1 MTAKQPTIAETVKE
15 ARTRLGLSQEKL
27 ARALKV
33 SFPTVNRWENDKNQ
47 PDQRARHSL
56 AELLRDKG
64 PEFRELA
71 DRIDG
76 GDAVPS
82 AVERPKRGRRPRAA
96 QTALP
101 TDATTLDTKSM
112 EGMLWKAA
120 CSIRGEKDA
129 PKFKD
134 YILPL
139 LFLKRLS
146 DVFED
151 EVARLAETYG
161 DADTALAVLDEDHSL
176 VRFYIP
182 EVATWPV
189 LAGRKQ
195 IDWPAGKA
203 PKTLGERLT
212 NAVRAVARANPSL
225 QGVVDIV
232 DFNETRN
239 GEREVSDDAL
249 HRIIE
254 RFSEP
259 RYRLG
264 LKDVEADFLGRA
276 YEYLLRKFAEGQGQ
290 SAGEF
295 FTPKEVGWL
304 IAHLVEPKQGE
315 EVYDYCCG
323 SAGLLIKCELRLLQR
338 EKILKR
344 PLQLHGQELTGSSFA
359 IARMNMVLHD
369 MEGEIVRGNTMTN
382 PKFLDGS
389 RLRRFDVVVAN
400 PMWNQD
406 NIDPSIYE
414 SDPYERFTS
423 GYAPNSGADWAWLQH
438 TVASLTDTGRAA
450 VVLDTGAVSRGSGS
464 QGDNKEKAIRKA
476 FVENDWIEGV
486 ILLPENLFY
495 NTPAAGVIVVLNR
508 AKSKERRGRVVL
520 INASGEFEKGRP
532 KNFLTEDG
540 IARIGSAFHAGIDVP
555 RFVKIVESKLIA
567 ATDYNLLPSLF
578 VDTSVA
584 TVHREP
590 REILQS
596 LVHLEKQA
604 SETSSV
610 LSELVQT
617 IEPRTSGVE
626 HEVSAQAHSGSRT
639 TSAGRD
645 LVLPSHWQSTTIG
658 ALFDVQQGKAIGP
671 ESRRGISPRPF
682 LRTKNVLWGRL
693 DLVDLDTMDFADYE
707 AEKLTLQP
715 GDLLTCEG
723 GDIGRTAIWRDE
735 VPGCLYQN
743 HIHRLRRKT
752 DNVLPEYAMYWLKS
766 AFLQL
771 GLFSG
776 VGNKTTIPNL
786 SAGRLK
792 ELFIPL
798 PSVSEQEAIVR
809 VLLAAERAIEQA
821 QSRRTIVEELS
832 SALLETLMTG
842 SSRLPNGVTAMKHSA
857 NA

>member
-1 MTAKQPTIAETVKE
+1 MPSTATTAEVIKE
-15 ARTRLGLSQEKL
+15 SRQALGLTQEKL

-33 SFPTVNRWENDKNQ
+33 SFPTVNRWENGKTQ
-47 PDQRARHSL
+47 PDERARHAL
-56 AELLRDKG
+56 AALIRAKG
-64 PEFRELA
+64 PEFARFA
-71 DRIDG
+71 DQLDG
-76 GDAVPS
+76 GAEPAAVNS
-82 AVERPKRGRRPRAA
+82 RPKRGRRQRTSE
-96 QTALP
+96 TALP
-101 TDATTLDTKSM
+101 TDITTLDTKSM

-161 DADTALAVLDEDHSL
+161 DVDTALTVLDEDHSL
-176 VRFYIP
+176 VRFFVP
-182 EVATWPV
+182 ETATWPV

-239 GEREVSDDAL
+239 GEREMSDEAL

-254 RFSEP
+254 LFSEP

-264 LKDVEADFLGRA
+264 LKDVESDFLGRA

-304 IAHLVEPKQGE
+304 IAHLLEPKQGE
-315 EVYDYCCG
+315 EVYDYTCG

-338 EKILKR
+338 EKNVKR
-344 PLQLHGQELTGSSFA
+344 PLKLHGQELTGSSFA

-369 MEGEIVRGNTMTN
+369 MDGEIVRGNTMTN

-406 NIDPSIYE
+406 NIDPAIYE

-423 GYAPNSGADWAWLQH
+423 GYAPASGADWAWLQH
-438 TVASLTDTGRAA
+438 TVASLKDTGRAA

-464 QGDNKEKAIRKA
+464 GGENKEKAIRKT
-476 FVENDWIEGV
+476 FVENDWIEAV

-495 NTPAAGVIVVLNR
+495 NTTSAGIIVVLN
-508 AKSKERRGRVVL
+508 KEKPKARSGKVIL

-532 KNFLTEDG
+532 KNYIPESAITE
-540 IARIGSAFHAGIDVP
+540 IAAAFHAGVDHEGH
-555 RFVKIVESKLIA
+555 VKVVTTEEISVN
-567 ATDYNLLPSLF
+567 DYNLSPSRY
-578 VDTSVA
+578 A
-584 TVHREP
+584 TNG
-590 REILQS
+590 
-596 LVHLEKQA
+596 
-604 SETSSV
+604 
-610 LSELVQT
+610 QT
-617 IEPRTSGVE
+617 IEHRDINTILQE
-626 HEVSAQAHSGSRT
+626 LTQINRRSAQM
-639 TSAGRD
+639 D
-645 LVLPSHWQSTTIG
+645 
-658 ALFDVQQGKAIGP
+658 D
-671 ESRRGISPRPF
+671 EIS
-682 LRTKNVLWGRL
+682 
-693 DLVDLDTMDFADYE
+693 
-707 AEKLTLQP
+707 
-715 GDLLTCEG
+715 
-723 GDIGRTAIWRDE
+723 
-735 VPGCLYQN
+735 
-743 HIHRLRRKT
+743 
-752 DNVLPEYAMYWLKS
+752 S
-766 AFLQL
+766 AFAAL
-771 GLFSG
+771 GL
-776 VGNKTTIPNL
+776 K
-786 SAGRLK
+786 
-792 ELFIPL
+792 
-798 PSVSEQEAIVR
+798 
-809 VLLAAERAIEQA
+809 
-821 QSRRTIVEELS
+821 
-832 SALLETLMTG
+832 
-842 SSRLPNGVTAMKHSA
+842 
-857 NA
+857 

>member
-1 MTAKQPTIAETVKE
+1 MIHLPNFEVVKS
-15 ARTRLGLSQEKL
+15 ARQRLGLTQEKL

-33 SFPTVNRWENDKNQ
+33 SFPTVNRWENGKTT
-47 PDQRARHSL
+47 PDARSLHAL
-56 AELLRDKG
+56 AELLRERS
-64 PEFRELA
+64 PESRELA
-71 DRIDG
+71 DQLDG
-76 GDAVPS
+76 GDKLLESNEPRKRTGKARRTRKS
-82 AVERPKRGRRPRAA
+82 A
-96 QTALP
+96 TALP

-161 DADTALAVLDEDHSL
+161 DVETALVILGEDHSL
-176 VRFYIP
+176 VRFFIP
-182 EVATWPV
+182 EEATWPV

-195 IDWPAGKA
+195 MDWPTGKA
-203 PKTLGERLT
+203 PKTIGERLT
-212 NAVRAVARANPSL
+212 NAVRSVARANPSL

-239 GEREVSDDAL
+239 GEREVSDEAL

-254 RFSEP
+254 LFSEP

-315 EVYDYCCG
+315 EIYDYACG

-338 EKILKR
+338 EKSVKR

-406 NIDPSIYE
+406 NIDPAMYD

-423 GYAPNSGADWAWLQH
+423 GYAPASGADWAWLQH
-438 TVASLTDTGRAA
+438 TVASLKDTGRAA
-450 VVLDTGAVSRGSGS
+450 VVLDTGAVSRGSGN
-464 QGDNKEKAIRKA
+464 QGDNKEKTIRRA
-476 FVENDWIEGV
+476 FVENDWIESV

-495 NTPAAGVIVVLNR
+495 NTTSAGIIVVIDC
-508 AKSKERRGRVVL
+508 AKPKERRGKVVL

-532 KNFLTEDG
+532 KNYLPDAAILK
-540 IARIGSAFHAGIDVP
+540 IAEAFHAGID
-555 RFVKIVESKLIA
+555 REKFVKVVKVEDIA
-567 ATDYNLLPSLF
+567 ASDYNLSPSKYI
-578 VDTSVA
+578 D
-584 TVHREP
+584 
-590 REILQS
+590 
-596 LVHLEKQA
+596 
-604 SETSSV
+604 SS
-610 LSELVQT
+610 T
-617 IEPRTSGVE
+617 GVE
-626 HEVSAQAHSGSRT
+626 HREVQEIID
-639 TSAGRD
+639 D
-645 LVLPSHWQSTTIG
+645 LV
-658 ALFDVQQGKAIGP
+658 ALD
-671 ESRRGISPRPF
+671 
-682 LRTKNVLWGRL
+682 RTDRV
-693 DLVDLDTMDFADYE
+693 AS
-707 AEKLTLQP
+707 AEMAELMT
-715 GDLLTCEG
+715 
-723 GDIGRTAIWRDE
+723 
-735 VPGCLYQN
+735 
-743 HIHRLRRKT
+743 
-752 DNVLPEYAMYWLKS
+752 
-766 AFLQL
+766 QL
-771 GLFSG
+771 GYTW
-776 VGNKTTIPNL
+776 NI
-786 SAGRLK
+786 
-792 ELFIPL
+792 
-798 PSVSEQEAIVR
+798 Q
-809 VLLAAERAIEQA
+809 
-821 QSRRTIVEELS
+821 
-832 SALLETLMTG
+832 
-842 SSRLPNGVTAMKHSA
+842 
-857 NA
+857 